1 MSFVGCLAYAAGNAA
16 LAQFVVGKGLLD
28 GVLARQRG
36 QAALNFPPYAANG
49 YAEDSL
55 ATLHQ
60 VDDLICGGTFVNTG
74 TIAHEGDLREVL
86 HATFAEVFH
95 RGPDLLE

>member
-1 MSFVGCLAYAAGNAA
+1 MSWGGCLAYAAGYAA
-16 LAQFVVGKGLLD
+16 LAQFVVGKGLLG

-55 ATLHQ
+55 TALHE
-60 VDDLICGGTFVNTG
+60 VDDLVCGGTFVDTG
-74 TIAHEGDLREVL
+74 AVAHQGDLREVL
-86 HATFAEVFH
+86 HATFAKVLH
-95 RGPDLLE
+95 GGPDLLE